1 MNDTKFR
8 PLIVGGEQQKSVRP
22 GTENVGGI
30 ASFGAAAQECTCDN
44 SKLLR
49 LRSQMKELLLK
60 NIDGVT
66 VNGSEKFNSGSV
78 LSVSFDKIKA
88 EILLHALE
96 AHEVYVSTG
105 SACSSHRPQPS
116 HVLAAMGIEK
126 SKIGTTVRIS
136 FDNVLTEEEIEFA
149 ASAIGKEVETI
160 RRYVR

>member
-1 MNDTKFR
+1 
-8 PLIVGGEQQKSVRP
+8 
-22 GTENVGGI
+22 
-30 ASFGAAAQECTCDN
+30 
-44 SKLLR
+44 
-49 LRSQMKELLLK
+49 MKELLLK

-66 VNGSEKFNSGSV
+66 VNGSEEFNSGSV

-116 HVLAAMGIEK
+116 HVLDAMGIEK

-136 FDNVLTEEEIEFA
+136 FDNALTEEEIEFA
-149 ASAIGKEVETI
+149 AAAIAKEVETI